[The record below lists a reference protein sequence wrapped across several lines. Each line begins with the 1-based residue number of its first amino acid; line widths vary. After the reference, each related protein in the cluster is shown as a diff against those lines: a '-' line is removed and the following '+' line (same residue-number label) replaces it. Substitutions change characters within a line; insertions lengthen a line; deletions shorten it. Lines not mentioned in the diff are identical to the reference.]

1 MIINNNNIF
10 SLKFVLIGL
19 IPFLCTCITQ
29 QKRINNN
36 DYYVNPNIKEEK
48 VEEIKDLFYRQEI
61 ISQDLKSLTFS
72 TRSLILA
79 EPCYNLGSG
88 NPVDIKFDLLRNNPE
103 TIQYELIH
111 CDRKWNKSYISSINA
126 IDGFDVNYIE
136 NQNISYGSVE
146 QYINYSF
153 RLPNENT
160 NFLISGNFIIKI
172 YVEGENENPLAL
184 IKFFV
189 SEQISNLKFKIDE
202 SSNVEQSKYL
212 QSYELEC
219 SYNPN
224 NIMDPFSNIYINIQQ
239 NHQDFDQQ
247 WISGPSFIKENKLVF
262 LPSDS
267 QTFNGGNEFRF
278 FDMSSFRIG
287 SQKIDKIYFND
298 TTFQIL
304 LKEDEKRSFK
314 QYLQYNEMNGRFFIR
329 TYDNDQADFQ
339 SEYGWVL
346 FRLPMRK
353 LVNDSIYIYGQISNW
368 AIDDRF
374 LMKYDSLSKSYFN
387 KSILK
392 QGYYNYI
399 YVVKNSQGI
408 STRKIEGSHF
418 ETSNEY
424 VVKIYYE
431 DPLNLYDRILCYNLV
446 KSN

>member
-1 MIINNNNIF
+1 
-10 SLKFVLIGL
+10 
-19 IPFLCTCITQ
+19 
-29 QKRINNN
+29 
-36 DYYVNPNIKEEK
+36 
-48 VEEIKDLFYRQEI
+48 
-61 ISQDLKSLTFS
+61 
-72 TRSLILA
+72 
-79 EPCYNLGSG
+79 
-88 NPVDIKFDLLRNNPE
+88 
-103 TIQYELIH
+103 
-111 CDRKWNKSYISSINA
+111 
-126 IDGFDVNYIE
+126 
-136 NQNISYGSVE
+136 
-146 QYINYSF
+146 
-153 RLPNENT
+153 
-160 NFLISGNFIIKI
+160 
-172 YVEGENENPLAL
+172 
-184 IKFFV
+184 
-189 SEQISNLKFKIDE
+189 
-202 SSNVEQSKYL
+202 
-212 QSYELEC
+212 
-219 SYNPN
+219 
-224 NIMDPFSNIYINIQQ
+224 MDPFSNIYINIQQ

-304 LKEDEKRSFK
+304 LKEDEKRSYK
-314 QYLQYNEMNGRFFIR
+314 QYLQYKEMNGRFFIR

-339 SEYGWVL
+339 SEYGWVQ

-399 YVVKNSQGI
+399 YVVKNSQEI

>member
-19 IPFLCTCITQ
+19 VPFLCTCITQ
-29 QKRINNN
+29 QKKQNNN
-36 DYYVNPNIKEEK
+36 DYYVIPTQKEEK
-48 VEEIKDLFYRQEI
+48 VEEIEDLFYKQEI
-61 ISQDLKSLTFS
+61 LSEDLKSLTFS

-88 NPVDIKFDLLRNNPE
+88 NPIDIKFDLLRNNPE

-111 CDRKWNKSYISSINA
+111 CDRNWNKSYISSMDA

-146 QYINYSF
+146 QYINYGF
-153 RLPNENT
+153 QLPNENT

-172 YVEGENENPLAL
+172 YVEGEKEYPLAI

-202 SSNVEQSKYL
+202 SSNVEESKYL

-219 SYNPN
+219 SYNPK
-224 NIMDPFSNIYINIQQ
+224 NILDPFSNIYINIQQ
-239 NHQDFDQQ
+239 NHQIFDQQ
-247 WISGPSFIKENKLVF
+247 WVSGPSFIKENKLVF
-262 LPSDS
+262 LPTDS

-298 TTFQIL
+298 TSFQIL
-304 LKEDEKRSFK
+304 LKEDEKRSYK
-314 QYLQYNEMNGRFFIR
+314 QYLQYKEMNGRFFIR

-339 SEYGWVL
+339 SEYGWVQ

-353 LVNDSIYIYGQISNW
+353 LINDSIYIYGQISNW

-399 YVVKNSQGI
+399 YVVKNSEKI
-408 STRKIEGSHF
+408 STRKIEGAHF
-418 ETSNEY
+418 ETTNEY